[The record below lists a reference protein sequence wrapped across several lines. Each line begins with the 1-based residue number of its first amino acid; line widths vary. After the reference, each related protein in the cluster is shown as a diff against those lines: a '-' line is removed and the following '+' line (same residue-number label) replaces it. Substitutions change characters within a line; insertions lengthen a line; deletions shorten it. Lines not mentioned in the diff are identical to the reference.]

1 MLKWLKKGVAPSADG
16 QDTARGKDWLVALS
30 PLLLMMVVN
39 YRWPAVWAVLTA
51 AAGYL
56 AVTVGWHQLGLMPRR
71 VVPALVCGVLVAA
84 CLPAG
89 APFWVAATAG
99 LFAAVVAVV
108 PALVNRLAKRDVLS
122 CPVFFPALSGYLL
135 VRWLFPAHFVVYT
148 LPLMWERVDTVAAA
162 TPLAGLANPDVAVS
176 LPQLFWGFEA
186 GSMGNGPAVAALFG
200 LAYLVLCR
208 RVQVLSPVAMG
219 GVVFLLSWMCWGAPT
234 YALLAGGTLLAVVLV
249 GDEGFVHVGWKGRL
263 VAGATAGAV
272 TVWLRQRYGVDG
284 SALGLLLAGALTP
297 VLHVSYHGL
306 CRFIRFLREKFAKSE
321 N

>member
-16 QDTARGKDWLVALS
+16 QDNARAKDWLVALS

-39 YRWPAVWAVLTA
+39 YRWSAVWAVITA

-56 AVTVGWHQLGLMPRR
+56 TVTVGWNLLGLMPRR
-71 VVPALVCGVLVAA
+71 VAPALVCGVLVTA

-89 APFWVAATAG
+89 NPVWVAATAG
-99 LFAAVVAVV
+99 LLAAVVAVI
-108 PALVNRLAKRDVLS
+108 PALVNRLVKRDMLS

-135 VRWLFPAHFVVYT
+135 TRWLFPARFAVYT

-162 TPLAGLANPDVAVS
+162 TPLAGLSDPDAAAQ

-186 GSMGNGPAVAALFG
+186 GSMGNGPAMAVLFG
-200 LAYLVLCR
+200 LAYLLLRR
-208 RVQVLSPVAMG
+208 RVQILSPVAMG
-219 GVVFLLSWMCWGAPT
+219 SVVFLLSWMCWGMPT
-234 YALLAGGTLLAVVLV
+234 YALLAGGALLAMVLV

-263 VAGATAGAV
+263 IAGATAGAV
-272 TVWLRQRYGVDG
+272 MVWLRHRYGVDG
-284 SALGLLLAGALTP
+284 AAVALLSAGVLTP
-297 VLHVSYHGL
+297 VLHVSYHGV
-306 CRFIRFLREKFAKSE
+306 CRFVRFLREKFAKSE